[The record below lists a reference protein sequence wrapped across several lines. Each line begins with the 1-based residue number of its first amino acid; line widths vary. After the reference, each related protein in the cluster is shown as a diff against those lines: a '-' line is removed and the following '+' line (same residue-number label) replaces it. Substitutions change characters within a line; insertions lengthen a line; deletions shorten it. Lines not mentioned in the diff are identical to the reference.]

1 MADKMTK
8 IDWYNEIKMIVLDSE
23 NEKKGDILCFI
34 DKQIEQI
41 QNKASRARSGSAK
54 NNAAPHE
61 WDILKKEIYNTLA
74 DEPKCID
81 EIAEAVA
88 NVDFKDITRA
98 KVSARLNQLLKDSY
112 AEKITVSV
120 GETGSK
126 RKLVAYA
133 LGERE
138 ADFSE
143 ENAKN
148 E

>member
-8 IDWYNEIKMIVLDSE
+8 IDWYNEIKEIISNSDYE
-23 NEKKGDILCFI
+23 QKEEIFNFI
-34 DKQIEQI
+34 NKQIEQI
-41 QNKASRARSGSAK
+41 QNKANKAKSNTAK
-54 NNAAPHE
+54 NNAEPRE
-61 WDILKKEIYNTLA
+61 WDALKKAIYNTLT
-74 DEPKCID
+74 DKPRCID
-81 EIAEAVA
+81 DISAEVA

-98 KVSARLNQLLKDSY
+98 KISARLNQLLKDNY
-112 AEKITVSV
+112 AEKTTISI

-138 ADFSE
+138 ANFD
-143 ENAKN
+143 NDN